1 MAAIQLVFNW
11 IIYSTNVSHVC
22 EQVETTNNTYW
33 HLWQTYLPMPRAFS
47 LALHS
52 RHRALN
58 EHSTNISSMKRIWLM
73 TWQVFCYKPSHYTL
87 SYKATRENITYY
99 AMNTL
104 HWWRSSAQL
113 WLQAKKQRARIFR
126 KPLASYLSAEHQ
138 RSVYCTSGWLTYLSR
153 FAAQTVKEKLTE
165 LLDSSFQDDVALLV
179 LNTGKS
185 YFSSFQVANV
195 VDVLIHHFPWNKPH
209 SGMVSVIIR
218 IWA

>member
-1 MAAIQLVFNW
+1 MTLKLNRVHAVVKVHLHAKYHQAECSGSWVIVQREKKTLYENNTVRRSHMDSNKKLTASVMAAIQLVFNW

-126 KPLASYLSAEHQ
+126 KPLASYLSAEH
-138 RSVYCTSGWLTYLSR
+138 G
-153 FAAQTVKEKLTE
+153 
-165 LLDSSFQDDVALLV
+165 
-179 LNTGKS
+179 
-185 YFSSFQVANV
+185 
-195 VDVLIHHFPWNKPH
+195 
-209 SGMVSVIIR
+209 
-218 IWA
+218 